1 MRGNKTGICKF
12 YKYKDGTLY
21 QGEVVNGKK
30 QGKGKLT
37 SLDAT
42 LYEGQFEN
50 DKIKGEGVLLLPD
63 GLTVYRGNFEGEKFH
78 GKGVLYNSRFKYE
91 G

>member
-1 MRGNKTGICKF
+1 M
-12 YKYKDGTLY
+12 
-21 QGEVVNGKK
+21 NGKK